1 MDRIGVGFW
10 GGMSVNE
17 LIDSVV
23 LADQKGYE
31 SAYLIESFADAFG
44 ILSACA
50 RETSRI
56 ILGTGV
62 ATIFTRNPT
71 TIAIA
76 AATVDTISE
85 GRFRLGLGAGH
96 PEIHRARDN
105 PEPARPLPFEQPQR
119 RLRET
124 TEVVRAILKGAAT
137 GNLVQYTGEVF
148 QITDYEP
155 WLHAYRDTIPVYFGA
170 LADKTLELAGEI
182 ADGILPIFV
191 PLDVVPTV
199 VAAVRRGAERAG
211 RDPAAIDIGCYLPCC
226 VSDDH
231 ARAKRAMQYVTA
243 IHLTSYVLYQR
254 YFQRRGYGEIVT
266 RIVEHGARGDIDG
279 AAALVSDAMIDAYA
293 VYGSPEQC
301 HNRIA
306 QYRAA
311 GVTLPIIYPIHPTF
325 TNYLPD
331 AAARDGVRNTIE
343 ALAFNP

>member
-17 LIDSVV
+17 LIDSVA

-44 ILSACA
+44 VLSACA

-62 ATIFTRNPT
+62 ATVFTRNPT

-76 AATVDTISE
+76 AATVDTISG

-105 PEPARPLPFEQPQR
+105 PEASRPLPFAQPQR

-124 TEVVRAILKGAAT
+124 TEVVRAILQGAAT
-137 GNLVQYTGEVF
+137 AQLVNYNGEIF
-148 QITDYEP
+148 QIHDYEP
-155 WLHAYRDTIPVYFGA
+155 WLHAHRDTIPVYYGA
-170 LADKTLELAGEI
+170 LSDKTLELAGEI

-191 PLDVVPTV
+191 PLDVVPSV
-199 VAAVRRGAERAG
+199 VAAVRRGAERVG
-211 RDPAAIDIGCYLPCC
+211 RDAAEVDIGCYLPCC
-226 VSDDH
+226 VSDD
-231 ARAKRAMQYVTA
+231 RTIAKRAMQYVTA

-254 YFQRRGYGEIVT
+254 YFQRRGYGEIVA
-266 RIVEHGARGDIDG
+266 RIIEHGSRGDMDG
-279 AAALVSDAMIDAYA
+279 AAAFVSDAMIDAYA

-301 HNRIA
+301 HRRIA
-306 QYRAA
+306 EYREA

-331 AAARDGVRNTIE
+331 VAARDGIRNTIE
-343 ALAFNP
+343 ALA